1 MTVGKSG
8 SRSENSTFWLEIAKL
23 KHYSYEKSLFYF
35 ANSPQ
40 SFFFRGKTFSIVLFD
55 WNFCFLFCCFSVQ
68 QETSFKIIHLNSFLV
83 LANMPKILGTKIT
96 KLPAQ
101 KALIF
106 PTVVYRVSTQ
116 MPPPKRHISAVGLS
130 VNFPYTPV
138 ILFALFHWH
147 SSSAQSGLSVFP
159 QLVKAS

>member
-1 MTVGKSG
+1 
-8 SRSENSTFWLEIAKL
+8 
-23 KHYSYEKSLFYF
+23 
-35 ANSPQ
+35 
-40 SFFFRGKTFSIVLFD
+40 
-55 WNFCFLFCCFSVQ
+55 
-68 QETSFKIIHLNSFLV
+68 
-83 LANMPKILGTKIT
+83 MPKILGTKIT

-138 ILFALFHWH
+138 ILFALFH
-147 SSSAQSGLSVFP
+147 
-159 QLVKAS
+159 